1 VNCFMCKGALEEKKT
16 TFMVD
21 LGDHII
27 IIKDVPSYVCSQC
40 GDTSYSDEVARVLE
54 EIVESLRHAPT
65 EMSVVSYAHRPAAYP
80 AERQQRPATTNAEI
94 EEDVATYRA
103 AFIAEQKA

>member
-1 VNCFMCKGALEEKKT
+1 MNCFMCKGALEEKKT

-54 EIVESLRHAPT
+54 EILESLRHAPT
-65 EMSVVSYAHRPAAYP
+65 EMSVVSYAHRPAA
-80 AERQQRPATTNAEI
+80 
-94 EEDVATYRA
+94 
-103 AFIAEQKA
+103 

>member
-1 VNCFMCKGALEEKKT
+1 MNCFMCKGALEEKKT

-65 EMSVVSYAHRPAAYP
+65 EMSVVNYAHRPAA
-80 AERQQRPATTNAEI
+80 
-94 EEDVATYRA
+94 
-103 AFIAEQKA
+103 

>member
-1 VNCFMCKGALEEKKT
+1 MSCFMCKGSLEEKKT

-40 GDTSYSDEVARVLE
+40 GDTTYNDEVARVLE
-54 EIVESLRHAPT
+54 QIVESLRHAPT
-65 EMSVVSYAHRPAAYP
+65 EMSVVSYAHRPAA
-80 AERQQRPATTNAEI
+80 
-94 EEDVATYRA
+94 
-103 AFIAEQKA
+103 

>member
-1 VNCFMCKGALEEKKT
+1 MNCFMCKGALEEKKT

-21 LGDHII
+21 LEDHII

-65 EMSVVSYAHRPAAYP
+65 EMSVVSYAHRPAA
-80 AERQQRPATTNAEI
+80 
-94 EEDVATYRA
+94 
-103 AFIAEQKA
+103 

>member
-1 VNCFMCKGALEEKKT
+1 MNCFMCKGALEEKKT

-54 EIVESLRHAPT
+54 EIVESLRHTPT
-65 EMSVVSYAHRPAAYP
+65 EMSVVSYAHRPAA
-80 AERQQRPATTNAEI
+80 
-94 EEDVATYRA
+94 
-103 AFIAEQKA
+103 

>member
-1 VNCFMCKGALEEKKT
+1 MNCFMCKGALEEKKT

-21 LGDHII
+21 LGDQII

-65 EMSVVSYAHRPAAYP
+65 EMSVVSYAHRPAA
-80 AERQQRPATTNAEI
+80 
-94 EEDVATYRA
+94 
-103 AFIAEQKA
+103 

>member
-1 VNCFMCKGALEEKKT
+1 MNCFMCKGSLEEKKT

-54 EIVESLRHAPT
+54 QIVESLRHAPT
-65 EMSVVSYAHRPAAYP
+65 EMSVVSYAHRPAA
-80 AERQQRPATTNAEI
+80 
-94 EEDVATYRA
+94 
-103 AFIAEQKA
+103 

>member
-1 VNCFMCKGALEEKKT
+1 MNCFMCKGALEEKKT

-65 EMSVVSYAHRPAAYP
+65 EMSDVSYAHRPAA
-80 AERQQRPATTNAEI
+80 
-94 EEDVATYRA
+94 
-103 AFIAEQKA
+103 

>member
-1 VNCFMCKGALEEKKT
+1 MNCFMCKGALEEKKT

-40 GDTSYSDEVARVLE
+40 GDTSYSDEGARVLE

-65 EMSVVSYAHRPAAYP
+65 EMSVVSYAHRPAA
-80 AERQQRPATTNAEI
+80 
-94 EEDVATYRA
+94 
-103 AFIAEQKA
+103 

>member
-1 VNCFMCKGALEEKKT
+1 MNCFMCKGALEEKKT

-21 LGDHII
+21 LGNHII

-65 EMSVVSYAHRPAAYP
+65 EMSVVSYAHRPAA
-80 AERQQRPATTNAEI
+80 
-94 EEDVATYRA
+94 
-103 AFIAEQKA
+103 

>member
-1 VNCFMCKGALEEKKT
+1 MCKGALEEKKT

-65 EMSVVSYAHRPAAYP
+65 KMSVVSYAHRPAA
-80 AERQQRPATTNAEI
+80 
-94 EEDVATYRA
+94 
-103 AFIAEQKA
+103 

>member
-1 VNCFMCKGALEEKKT
+1 MNCFMCKGSLEEKKT

-65 EMSVVSYAHRPAAYP
+65 EMSVVSYAHRPAA
-80 AERQQRPATTNAEI
+80 
-94 EEDVATYRA
+94 
-103 AFIAEQKA
+103 

>member
-1 VNCFMCKGALEEKKT
+1 MNCFMCKGALEEKKT

-27 IIKDVPSYVCSQC
+27 IIKDVPSYVCSPC

-65 EMSVVSYAHRPAAYP
+65 EMSVVSYAHRPAA
-80 AERQQRPATTNAEI
+80 
-94 EEDVATYRA
+94 
-103 AFIAEQKA
+103 